1 MGNVA
6 PKTATS
12 PLGTNCSDQKM
23 TAQGIPM
30 LNNPAVAAAA
40 IVRRS
45 RGKGRRSAS
54 ARSVS
59 RTATATARS
68 SAKTKGGTDATPTAI
83 AAHVEPQSRIMTTYA
98 ASTVGVIVAM
108 LARQSRRPRATAT
121 GSPDD
126 VDGREEADPHDV
138 DEV

>member
-23 TAQGIPM
+23 TAQGTPI

-40 IVRRS
+40 IVLRS
-45 RGKGRRSAS
+45 RGNGSRSAS
-54 ARSVS
+54 EMSVS
-59 RTATATARS
+59 RTATAMARS

-83 AAHVEPQSRIMTTYA
+83 AAHVEPHSRIITTYA

-108 LARQSRRPRATAT
+108 LARQAARLRARAT

-126 VDGREEADPHDV
+126 GRSRCA
-138 DEV
+138 